1 MAQPVFYTPDKFK
14 YEYAS
19 MYDIHE
25 LKYYSDR
32 IEGSFG
38 VIVGTYGSHT
48 LYVRGVWDLVME
60 DDESLELHIDPFPED
75 GEFIF
80 DLETLKWSGK
90 TDECGDPDK
99 ATEILNGM
107 WEKYEN
113 ICDKAWIEF
122 REYFDSHK
130 KELTHELLK
139 VFAETEPENY
149 RKFMQIYKPE

>member
-25 LKYYSDR
+25 LKYYSDH
-32 IEGSFG
+32 IEGNFG

-48 LYVRGVWDLVME
+48 LYIRGVWDLEMD
-60 DDESLELHIDPFPED
+60 DDEELKLHIDPFPAYGD
-75 GEFIF
+75 FIF

-90 TDECGDPDK
+90 SDECGDPDK

-107 WEKYEN
+107 WENYEN
-113 ICDKAWIEF
+113 ICDKAWTEF

>member
-1 MAQPVFYTPDKFK
+1 MAQPVFYTPENFK

-25 LKYYSDR
+25 LKYYGDR
-32 IEGSFG
+32 FEGSFG

-48 LYVRGVWDLVME
+48 LYVRGEWGVSY
-60 DDESLELHIDPFPED
+60 DDNEVSLYVDAFPCD
-75 GEFIF
+75 GNFIF

-90 TDECGDPDK
+90 DTESGDPEK
-99 ATEILNGM
+99 ATKILNGM
-107 WEKYEN
+107 WDNYED
-113 ICDKAWIEF
+113 ICDKAWTEF